1 MHKKTYTQSE
11 LIAEGW
17 TKALIAKFLPEPE
30 LKANPRYK
38 GSAPMKIWREEVVEA
53 AIQSDGYA
61 EAKAKSDKR
70 KESAKKAVNTKT
82 NNFYKRIEQILE
94 DVKIKVIPMDELR
107 QRTLEAKQAWYDYQA
122 MMRDYDYC
130 DRNAYDAGEYTVER
144 WMVNYIRHNLTVY
157 DDTLYSMNGK
167 TGKDVIYFK
176 IHDGIIRKISDAYP
190 MLSDACKN
198 QLFIRE

>member
-1 MHKKTYTQSE
+1 
-11 LIAEGW
+11 
-17 TKALIAKFLPEPE
+17 
-30 LKANPRYK
+30 
-38 GSAPMKIWREEVVEA
+38 MKIWREEVVEA

-82 NNFYKRIEQILE
+82 NKFYKRIEQILE

-107 QRTLEAKQAWYDYQA
+107 KCTLEAKQKWYDYQSEI
-122 MMRDYDYC
+122 RDQE
-130 DRNAYDAGEYTVER
+130 RGEHWAYDAEDSTVER
-144 WMVNYIRHNLTVY
+144 WMVNYIRHNLTIY
-157 DDTLYSMNGK
+157 DYMLYSMIKENGD
-167 TGKDVIYFK
+167 DVIYFK